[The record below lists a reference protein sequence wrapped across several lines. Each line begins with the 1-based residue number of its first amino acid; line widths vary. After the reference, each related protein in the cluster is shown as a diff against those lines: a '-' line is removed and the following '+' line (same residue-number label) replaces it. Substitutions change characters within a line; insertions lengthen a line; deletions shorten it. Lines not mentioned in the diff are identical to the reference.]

1 MNHPDDDCTVI
12 TDMPLSDEV
21 ADFIEKGLH
30 RDMTDKDIEEW
41 CDNNLDDVTMIYEK
55 YGHSYMSYRDAEM
68 ALLFAKTLYENKIS
82 DVREKV
88 SQFVACQS

>member
-21 ADFIEKGLH
+21 ADFIEKSLH

-41 CDNNLDDVTMIYEK
+41 CDNNLDDVTMIYER

-68 ALLFAKTLYENKIS
+68 TLLFAKTLYANKIT
-82 DVREKV
+82 DIREKI
-88 SQFVACQS
+88 SKFVACQS

>member
-1 MNHPDDDCTVI
+1 VVMSPI

-30 RDMTDKDIEEW
+30 GDMTEKDLEEW

-55 YGHSYMSYRDAEM
+55 YGHSYMSYRDAEIT
-68 ALLFAKTLYENKIS
+68 LFFAKTLYANKVS
-82 DVREKV
+82 NVHEKV
-88 SQFVACQS
+88 SQFVVKLDD

>member
-1 MNHPDDDCTVI
+1 MSPI

-30 RDMTDKDIEEW
+30 GDMTEKDLEEW

-55 YGHSYMSYRDAEM
+55 YGHSYMSYRDAEIT
-68 ALLFAKTLYENKIS
+68 LFFAKTLYANKVS
-82 DVREKV
+82 NVHEKV
-88 SQFVACQS
+88 SQFVVKLDD